1 MGHYWL
7 VPGTAQT
14 TTLSFIAINQVFR
27 FLLEMYINIFC
38 FMCFLL
44 GTILNQAQR
53 CCEAVDRFP
62 LPIIPKNEQL
72 RVYRRFKLP
81 QQNLFFLYFVAYK
94 KRILILFWLQVLDS
108 LHWYCLIYVQSV
120 CLSVSV
126 FCILC
131 SERLFLF
138 NVCLRSFVCVC
149 TEWWD

>member
-14 TTLSFIAINQVFR
+14 TTISFIAINQVFR

-62 LPIIPKNEQL
+62 LNEQL

-81 QQNLFFLYFVAYK
+81 QQILFFLYFVAYK
-94 KRILILFWLQVLDS
+94 KRILILF
-108 LHWYCLIYVQSV
+108 
-120 CLSVSV
+120 
-126 FCILC
+126 
-131 SERLFLF
+131 
-138 NVCLRSFVCVC
+138 
-149 TEWWD
+149 